1 MQEFHHI
8 SSASLIKVV
17 TGELGLHIILNVL
30 VYVVADY
37 SALPCVAPQEVISWT
52 ILDYLFTGPSPHEG
66 DDILMKLLQI
76 LLEESI
82 KFRK

>member
-37 SALPCVAPQEVISWT
+37 SALPCVAPQEVIS
-52 ILDYLFTGPSPHEG
+52 
-66 DDILMKLLQI
+66 
-76 LLEESI
+76 
-82 KFRK
+82 